1 MSEVLSALYP
11 QIDAGLGGVLLANMV
26 EAWLVGNSDDVTSVE
41 ADSELQNHGTTPEQT
56 GLHLR
61 PPVHAGSGAA
71 PSGEHGTPVCVARDG
86 AGTGLERI
94 GDSYQPSSSA
104 IAGNQIGR
112 RQACTT
118 HTL

>member
-61 PPVHAGSGAA
+61 PPVHAGVRCCTIRRARNASMRCARWRWNWAGANRRFA
-71 PSGEHGTPVCVARDG
+71 RSTGRSEEHTSELQSPYV
-86 AGTGLERI
+86 I
-94 GDSYQPSSSA
+94 SY
-104 IAGNQIGR
+104 
-112 RQACTT
+112 
-118 HTL
+118 